1 MEDIEEKGF
10 STQNE
15 EEQKEETAANE
26 SQKVENAKNTEE
38 NEQRESTEKIDDAEV
53 NENTEDQ
60 ANTDDSE
67 KEPSVEEQLVEAQTK
82 IAELNDKYLRL
93 MAEFDNYRKRVMKEK
108 SELIKSAGTKVITTI
123 LPVLDDMERAE
134 QNIEKMEDVAA
145 LKEGL
150 LLIFD
155 KFMKLLA
162 TEGLKKIDTI
172 DKVFDTDY
180 HEAVAMVPG
189 QPDELKGKVI
199 DCIQTGYMLNDKVIR
214 HAKVAV
220 AQ

>member
-1 MEDIEEKGF
+1 MKDIEEMGS
-10 STQNE
+10 STPNE
-15 EEQKEETAANE
+15 DEMTDETATNRQQQA
-26 SQKVENAKNTEE
+26 ENAVNDKED
-38 NEQRESTEKIDDAEV
+38 EQRQNAEKDVAVEGDDKA
-53 NENTEDQ
+53 TD
-60 ANTDDSE
+60 NTDDST
-67 KEPSVEEQLVEAQTK
+67 KEPSVEEQLEEAQLK

-108 SELIKSAGTKVITTI
+108 SELIKTAGTKVITTI

-134 QNIEKMEDVAA
+134 QNMEKAEDVEA

-150 LLIFD
+150 QLIFD
-155 KFMKLLA
+155 KFLKLLA
-162 TEGLKKIDTI
+162 TEGLKVIDTT
-172 DKVFDTDY
+172 DKVFDTDF

-199 DCIQTGYMLNDKVIR
+199 DCIQTGYTLNDKVIR

>member
-1 MEDIEEKGF
+1 MDPSI
-10 STQNE
+10 QNE
-15 EEQKEETAANE
+15 EEMSAETETSANE
-26 SQKVENAKNTEE
+26 SIKE
-38 NEQRESTEKIDDAEV
+38 ESTENCQETEDADSEGNEGDTEV
-53 NENTEDQ
+53 NES
-60 ANTDDSE
+60 DDE
-67 KEPSVEEQLVEAQTK
+67 ATKTPTVEEQLEEAQAK
-82 IAELNDKYLRL
+82 IADLNDKYLRL

-108 SELIKSAGTKVITTI
+108 TELIKSAGTKVITTI

-134 QNIEKMEDVAA
+134 QNMEKMDDVAA

-155 KFMKLLA
+155 KFMKLMA
-162 TEGLKKIDTI
+162 TEGLKKIDAI

-180 HEAVAMVPG
+180 HEAIAMVPG
-189 QPDELKGKVI
+189 QPDDKKGKVI

>member
-1 MEDIEEKGF
+1 MKDIEEMDP
-10 STQNE
+10 SIQNE
-15 EEQKEETAANE
+15 EEMSAETETSANE
-26 SQKVENAKNTEE
+26 SLKE
-38 NEQRESTEKIDDAEV
+38 ESTETSQEPENAESDANKGDADV
-53 NENTEDQ
+53 NEGDGEATK
-60 ANTDDSE
+60 APTL
-67 KEPSVEEQLVEAQTK
+67 EEQLEEAQAK

-108 SELIKSAGTKVITTI
+108 TELIKSAGTKVITTI

-134 QNIEKMEDVAA
+134 QNMEKMDDVAA

-155 KFMKLLA
+155 KFMKLMA
-162 TEGLKKIDTI
+162 TEGLKKIEAI

-180 HEAVAMVPG
+180 HEAIAMVPG
-189 QPDELKGKVI
+189 QPDDKKGKVI

>member
-1 MEDIEEKGF
+1 M
-10 STQNE
+10 QNE
-15 EEQKEETAANE
+15 EEMSAETETSANE
-26 SQKVENAKNTEE
+26 GLKE
-38 NEQRESTEKIDDAEV
+38 ESTETSQEPENAESDANKGDADV
-53 NENTEDQ
+53 NEGDVEATE
-60 ANTDDSE
+60 
-67 KEPSVEEQLVEAQTK
+67 EPTLEEQLEEAQAK

-108 SELIKSAGTKVITTI
+108 TELIKSAGTKVITTI

-134 QNIEKMEDVAA
+134 QNMEKMDDVAA

-155 KFMKLLA
+155 KFMKLMA
-162 TEGLKKIDTI
+162 TEGLKKIEAI

-180 HEAVAMVPG
+180 HEAIAMVPG
-189 QPDELKGKVI
+189 QPDDKKGKVI

>member
-1 MEDIEEKGF
+1 MKDIEEMDP
-10 STQNE
+10 SIQNE
-15 EEQKEETAANE
+15 EEMSAETETSANE
-26 SQKVENAKNTEE
+26 SLKE
-38 NEQRESTEKIDDAEV
+38 ESTENCQETEDADSEGSEGDTEV
-53 NENTEDQ
+53 NEG
-60 ANTDDSE
+60 DDE
-67 KEPSVEEQLVEAQTK
+67 ATKTPTVEEQLEEAQAK
-82 IAELNDKYLRL
+82 IADLNDKYLRL

-108 SELIKSAGTKVITTI
+108 TELIKSAGTKVITTI

-134 QNIEKMEDVAA
+134 QNMEKMDDVAA

-155 KFMKLLA
+155 KFMKLMA
-162 TEGLKKIDTI
+162 TEGLKKIDAI

-180 HEAVAMVPG
+180 HEAIAMVPG
-189 QPDELKGKVI
+189 QPDDKKGKVI
-199 DCIQTGYMLNDKVIR
+199 DCIQTGYILNDKVIR

>member
-1 MEDIEEKGF
+1 MGSSTPNEDEM
-10 STQNE
+10 TD
-15 EEQKEETAANE
+15 ETATNRQQQA
-26 SQKVENAKNTEE
+26 ENAVNDKED
-38 NEQRESTEKIDDAEV
+38 EQRQSAEKDVAAEGDDKA
-53 NENTEDQ
+53 TD
-60 ANTDDSE
+60 NTDDST
-67 KEPSVEEQLVEAQTK
+67 KEPSVEEQLEEAQLK

-108 SELIKSAGTKVITTI
+108 SELIKTAGTKVITTI

-134 QNIEKMEDVAA
+134 QNMEKAEDVEA
-145 LKEGL
+145 LKEGVQ
-150 LLIFD
+150 LIFD
-155 KFMKLLA
+155 KFLKLLA
-162 TEGLKKIDTI
+162 TEGLKVIDTT
-172 DKVFDTDY
+172 DKVFDTGF

-199 DCIQTGYMLNDKVIR
+199 DCIQTGYTLNDKVIR

>member
-1 MEDIEEKGF
+1 MKDIEEMDP
-10 STQNE
+10 SIQNE
-15 EEQKEETAANE
+15 EEMSAETETSANE
-26 SQKVENAKNTEE
+26 SLKE
-38 NEQRESTEKIDDAEV
+38 ESTETSQEPENAESDANKGDADV
-53 NENTEDQ
+53 NEGDGEAT
-60 ANTDDSE
+60 
-67 KEPSVEEQLVEAQTK
+67 KEPTLEEQLEEAQAK

-108 SELIKSAGTKVITTI
+108 TELIKSAGTKVITTI

-134 QNIEKMEDVAA
+134 QNMEKMEDVAA

-155 KFMKLLA
+155 KFMKLMA
-162 TEGLKKIDTI
+162 TEGLKKIEAI

-180 HEAVAMVPG
+180 HEAIAMVPG
-189 QPDELKGKVI
+189 QPDDKKGKVI

>member
-1 MEDIEEKGF
+1 MDP
-10 STQNE
+10 SMQNE
-15 EEQKEETAANE
+15 EEMSAETDTSANE
-26 SQKVENAKNTEE
+26 SLKE
-38 NEQRESTEKIDDAEV
+38 ESTETSQELENAESDANKGDSNV
-53 NENTEDQ
+53 NEGDGEATK
-60 ANTDDSE
+60 APTL
-67 KEPSVEEQLVEAQTK
+67 EEQLEEAQAK

-108 SELIKSAGTKVITTI
+108 TELIKSAGTKVITTI

-134 QNIEKMEDVAA
+134 QNMEKMDDVAA

-155 KFMKLLA
+155 KFMKLMA
-162 TEGLKKIDTI
+162 TEGLKKIEAI

-180 HEAVAMVPG
+180 HEAIAMVPG
-189 QPDELKGKVI
+189 QPDDKKGKVI

>member
-1 MEDIEEKGF
+1 MKDIDEEKI
-10 STQNE
+10 SSPEQE
-15 EEQKEETAANE
+15 EEIKDEAAQTAAEETSTAASSE
-26 SQKVENAKNTEE
+26 
-38 NEQRESTEKIDDAEV
+38 
-53 NENTEDQ
+53 
-60 ANTDDSE
+60 DSE
-67 KEPSVEEQLVEAQTK
+67 KDDNQKESEEPTVEEQLEEAQDK

-108 SELIKSAGTKVITTI
+108 SELIKTAGSKVITTI

-134 QNIEKMEDVAA
+134 QTMEKAEDVAA
-145 LKEGL
+145 VKEGL

-162 TEGLKKIDTI
+162 SEGLKAIDTT

>member
-1 MEDIEEKGF
+1 MSSPE
-10 STQNE
+10 QE
-15 EEQKEETAANE
+15 EEIKDEAAQTAAEETSTAASSE
-26 SQKVENAKNTEE
+26 
-38 NEQRESTEKIDDAEV
+38 
-53 NENTEDQ
+53 
-60 ANTDDSE
+60 DSE
-67 KEPSVEEQLVEAQTK
+67 KDDNQKESEESTVEEQLEEAQDK

-108 SELIKSAGTKVITTI
+108 SELIKTAGSKVITTI

-134 QNIEKMEDVAA
+134 QTMEKAEDVAA
-145 LKEGL
+145 VKEGL

-162 TEGLKKIDTI
+162 SEGLKAIDTT

>member
-1 MEDIEEKGF
+1 M
-10 STQNE
+10 QNE
-15 EEQKEETAANE
+15 EEMSAETETSANE
-26 SQKVENAKNTEE
+26 SLKE
-38 NEQRESTEKIDDAEV
+38 ESTETSQEPENAESDANKGDADV
-53 NENTEDQ
+53 NEGDGEATK
-60 ANTDDSE
+60 APTL
-67 KEPSVEEQLVEAQTK
+67 EEQLEEAQAK

-108 SELIKSAGTKVITTI
+108 TELIKSAGTKVITTI

-134 QNIEKMEDVAA
+134 QNMEKMDDVAA

-155 KFMKLLA
+155 KFMKLMA
-162 TEGLKKIDTI
+162 TEGLKKIEAI

-180 HEAVAMVPG
+180 HEAIAMVPG
-189 QPDELKGKVI
+189 QPDDKKGKVI

>member
-1 MEDIEEKGF
+1 MKDIEEMDP
-10 STQNE
+10 SIQNE
-15 EEQKEETAANE
+15 EEMSAETETSANE
-26 SQKVENAKNTEE
+26 SLKE
-38 NEQRESTEKIDDAEV
+38 ESTETSQEPENAESDANKGDADV
-53 NENTEDQ
+53 NEGDVEAT
-60 ANTDDSE
+60 
-67 KEPSVEEQLVEAQTK
+67 KEPTLEEQLEEAQAK

-108 SELIKSAGTKVITTI
+108 TELIKSAGTKVITTI

-134 QNIEKMEDVAA
+134 QNMEKMDDVAA

-155 KFMKLLA
+155 KFMKLMA
-162 TEGLKKIDTI
+162 TEGLKKIEAI

-180 HEAVAMVPG
+180 HEAIAMVPG
-189 QPDELKGKVI
+189 QPDDKKGKVI

>member
-1 MEDIEEKGF
+1 MKDIEEMGS
-10 STQNE
+10 STPNE
-15 EEQKEETAANE
+15 DEMTDETATNRQQQA
-26 SQKVENAKNTEE
+26 ENAVNDKED
-38 NEQRESTEKIDDAEV
+38 EQRQSAEKDVAAEGDDKA
-53 NENTEDQ
+53 TD
-60 ANTDDSE
+60 NTDDST
-67 KEPSVEEQLVEAQTK
+67 KEPSVEEQLEEAQLK

-108 SELIKSAGTKVITTI
+108 SELIKTAGTKVITTI

-134 QNIEKMEDVAA
+134 QNMEKAEDVEA
-145 LKEGL
+145 LKEGVQ
-150 LLIFD
+150 LIFD
-155 KFMKLLA
+155 KFLKLLA
-162 TEGLKKIDTI
+162 TEGLKVIDTT
-172 DKVFDTDY
+172 DKVFDTDF

-199 DCIQTGYMLNDKVIR
+199 DCIQTGYTLNDKVIR

>member
-1 MEDIEEKGF
+1 MDP
-10 STQNE
+10 SMQNE
-15 EEQKEETAANE
+15 EEMSAETETSANE
-26 SQKVENAKNTEE
+26 SLKE
-38 NEQRESTEKIDDAEV
+38 ESTETNQEPENAESDANKGDADV
-53 NENTEDQ
+53 NE
-60 ANTDDSE
+60 DDGE
-67 KEPSVEEQLVEAQTK
+67 ATKAPTLEEQLEEAQAK

-108 SELIKSAGTKVITTI
+108 TELIKSAGTKVITTI

-134 QNIEKMEDVAA
+134 QNMEKMDDVAA

-155 KFMKLLA
+155 KFMKLMA
-162 TEGLKKIDTI
+162 TEGLKKIEAI

-180 HEAVAMVPG
+180 HEAIAMVPG
-189 QPDELKGKVI
+189 QPDDKKGKVI

>member
-1 MEDIEEKGF
+1 MSSPE
-10 STQNE
+10 QE
-15 EEQKEETAANE
+15 EEIKDEAAQTAAEETSTAASSE
-26 SQKVENAKNTEE
+26 
-38 NEQRESTEKIDDAEV
+38 
-53 NENTEDQ
+53 
-60 ANTDDSE
+60 DSE
-67 KEPSVEEQLVEAQTK
+67 KDDNQKESEEPTVEEQLEEAQDK

-108 SELIKSAGTKVITTI
+108 SELIKTAGSKVITTI

-134 QNIEKMEDVAA
+134 QTMEKAEDVAA
-145 LKEGL
+145 VKEGL

-162 TEGLKKIDTI
+162 SEGLKAIDTT

>member
-1 MEDIEEKGF
+1 MKDIEEMDP
-10 STQNE
+10 SMQNE
-15 EEQKEETAANE
+15 EEMSAETETSANE
-26 SQKVENAKNTEE
+26 SLKE
-38 NEQRESTEKIDDAEV
+38 ESTETNQEPENAESDANKGDADV
-53 NENTEDQ
+53 NE
-60 ANTDDSE
+60 DDGE
-67 KEPSVEEQLVEAQTK
+67 ATKAPTLEEQLEEAQAK

-108 SELIKSAGTKVITTI
+108 TELIKSAGTKVITTI

-134 QNIEKMEDVAA
+134 QNMEKMDDVAA

-155 KFMKLLA
+155 KFMKLMA
-162 TEGLKKIDTI
+162 TEGLKKIEAI

-180 HEAVAMVPG
+180 HEAIAMVPG
-189 QPDELKGKVI
+189 QPDDKKGKVI

>member
-1 MEDIEEKGF
+1 MKDIEEMGS
-10 STQNE
+10 STPNE
-15 EEQKEETAANE
+15 DEMKEETATNRQQQA
-26 SQKVENAKNTEE
+26 ENAVNDKED
-38 NEQRESTEKIDDAEV
+38 EQRQSAEKDVAAEGDDKAA
-53 NENTEDQ
+53 D
-60 ANTDDSE
+60 NTDDST
-67 KEPSVEEQLVEAQTK
+67 KEPSVEEQLEEAQLK

-108 SELIKSAGTKVITTI
+108 SELIKTAGTKVITTI

-134 QNIEKMEDVAA
+134 QNMEKAEDVEA
-145 LKEGL
+145 LKEGVQ
-150 LLIFD
+150 LIFD
-155 KFMKLLA
+155 KFLKLLA
-162 TEGLKKIDTI
+162 TEGLKVIDTT
-172 DKVFDTDY
+172 DKVFDTDF

-199 DCIQTGYMLNDKVIR
+199 DCIQTGYTLNDKVIR

>member
-1 MEDIEEKGF
+1 MKDIEEMD
-10 STQNE
+10 SSMQNE
-15 EEQKEETAANE
+15 EEMSAETETSANE
-26 SQKVENAKNTEE
+26 SLKE
-38 NEQRESTEKIDDAEV
+38 ESTETSQEPENAESDANKGDADV
-53 NENTEDQ
+53 NEGDGEAT
-60 ANTDDSE
+60 
-67 KEPSVEEQLVEAQTK
+67 KEPTLEEQLEEAQAK

-108 SELIKSAGTKVITTI
+108 TELIKSAGTKVITTI

-134 QNIEKMEDVAA
+134 QNMEKMDDVAA

-155 KFMKLLA
+155 KFMKLMA
-162 TEGLKKIDTI
+162 TEGLKKIEAI

-180 HEAVAMVPG
+180 HEAIAMVPG
-189 QPDELKGKVI
+189 QPDDKKGKVI

>member
-1 MEDIEEKGF
+1 MDPSI
-10 STQNE
+10 QNE
-15 EEQKEETAANE
+15 EEMSAETETSANE
-26 SQKVENAKNTEE
+26 SLKE
-38 NEQRESTEKIDDAEV
+38 ESTETSQEPENAESDANKGDADV
-53 NENTEDQ
+53 NEGDEEAT
-60 ANTDDSE
+60 
-67 KEPSVEEQLVEAQTK
+67 KEPTLEEQLEEAQAK

-108 SELIKSAGTKVITTI
+108 TELIKSAGTKVITTI

-134 QNIEKMEDVAA
+134 QNMEKMDDVAA

-155 KFMKLLA
+155 KFMKLMA
-162 TEGLKKIDTI
+162 TEGLKKIEAI

-180 HEAVAMVPG
+180 HEAIAMVPG
-189 QPDELKGKVI
+189 QPDDKKGKVI

>member
-1 MEDIEEKGF
+1 MKDIEEMGS
-10 STQNE
+10 STPNE
-15 EEQKEETAANE
+15 DEMTDETATNRQQQA
-26 SQKVENAKNTEE
+26 ENAVNDKED
-38 NEQRESTEKIDDAEV
+38 EQRQSAEKNVAAEGDDKA
-53 NENTEDQ
+53 TD
-60 ANTDDSE
+60 NTDDST
-67 KEPSVEEQLVEAQTK
+67 KEPSVEEQLEEAQLK

-108 SELIKSAGTKVITTI
+108 SELIKTAGTKVITTI

-134 QNIEKMEDVAA
+134 QNMEKAEDVEA
-145 LKEGL
+145 LKEGVQ
-150 LLIFD
+150 LIFD
-155 KFMKLLA
+155 KFLKLLA
-162 TEGLKKIDTI
+162 TEGLKVIDTT
-172 DKVFDTDY
+172 DKVFDTDF

-199 DCIQTGYMLNDKVIR
+199 DCIQTGYTLNDKVIR

>member
-1 MEDIEEKGF
+1 MKDIEEMDP
-10 STQNE
+10 SMQNE
-15 EEQKEETAANE
+15 EEMSAETETSANE
-26 SQKVENAKNTEE
+26 SLKE
-38 NEQRESTEKIDDAEV
+38 ESTETSQEPENAESDANKGDADV
-53 NENTEDQ
+53 NEGDVEAT
-60 ANTDDSE
+60 
-67 KEPSVEEQLVEAQTK
+67 KEPTLEEQLEEAQAK

-108 SELIKSAGTKVITTI
+108 TELIKSAGTKVITTI

-134 QNIEKMEDVAA
+134 QNMEKMDDVAA

-155 KFMKLLA
+155 KFMKLMA
-162 TEGLKKIDTI
+162 TEGLKKIEAI

-180 HEAVAMVPG
+180 HEAIAMVPG
-189 QPDELKGKVI
+189 QPDDKKGKVI

>member
-1 MEDIEEKGF
+1 MSSPEQEEDMKDEAAQ
-10 STQNE
+10 TAA
-15 EEQKEETAANE
+15 EETSTAASSE
-26 SQKVENAKNTEE
+26 
-38 NEQRESTEKIDDAEV
+38 
-53 NENTEDQ
+53 
-60 ANTDDSE
+60 DSE
-67 KEPSVEEQLVEAQTK
+67 KDDNQKESEEPTVEEQLEEAQDK

-108 SELIKSAGTKVITTI
+108 SELIKTAGSKVITTI

-134 QNIEKMEDVAA
+134 QTMEKAEDVAA
-145 LKEGL
+145 VKEGL

-162 TEGLKKIDTI
+162 SEGLKAIDTT

>member
-1 MEDIEEKGF
+1 MSSPEQEEDMKDEAA
-10 STQNE
+10 Q
-15 EEQKEETAANE
+15 TAAE
-26 SQKVENAKNTEE
+26 KT
-38 NEQRESTEKIDDAEV
+38 STAASSE
-53 NENTEDQ
+53 
-60 ANTDDSE
+60 DSE
-67 KEPSVEEQLVEAQTK
+67 KDDNQKESEEPTVEEQLEEAQDK

-108 SELIKSAGTKVITTI
+108 SELIKTAGSKVITTI

-134 QNIEKMEDVAA
+134 QTMEKAEDVAA
-145 LKEGL
+145 VKEGL

-162 TEGLKKIDTI
+162 SEGLKAIDTT

>member
-1 MEDIEEKGF
+1 MDIEEKE
-10 STQNE
+10 STVQNE
-15 EEQKEETAANE
+15 EELKDENETATAEQPSAEEGAEEEVKNE
-26 SQKVENAKNTEE
+26 EAEE
-38 NEQRESTEKIDDAEV
+38 SP
-53 NENTEDQ
+53 
-60 ANTDDSE
+60 
-67 KEPSVEEQLVEAQTK
+67 KEPTVEEQLEEAQLK

-108 SELIKSAGTKVITTI
+108 AELIKTAGTKVITTI

-134 QNIEKMEDVAA
+134 QNIAKMEDVEA
-145 LKEGL
+145 LKEGVQ
-150 LLIFD
+150 LIFD

-162 TEGLKKIDTI
+162 TEGLKKIDTT
-172 DKVFDTDY
+172 DKVFDTDF

>member
-1 MEDIEEKGF
+1 MTD
-10 STQNE
+10 
-15 EEQKEETAANE
+15 ETATNRQQQA
-26 SQKVENAKNTEE
+26 ENAVNDKED
-38 NEQRESTEKIDDAEV
+38 EQRQSAEKDVAAEGDDKA
-53 NENTEDQ
+53 TD
-60 ANTDDSE
+60 NTDDST
-67 KEPSVEEQLVEAQTK
+67 KEPSVEEQLEEAQLK

-108 SELIKSAGTKVITTI
+108 SELIKTAGTKVITTI

-134 QNIEKMEDVAA
+134 QNMEKAEDVEA
-145 LKEGL
+145 LKEGVQ
-150 LLIFD
+150 LIFD
-155 KFMKLLA
+155 KFLKLLA
-162 TEGLKKIDTI
+162 TEGLKVIDTT
-172 DKVFDTDY
+172 DKVFDTDF

-199 DCIQTGYMLNDKVIR
+199 DCIQTGYTLNDKVIR

>member
-1 MEDIEEKGF
+1 MDP
-10 STQNE
+10 SMQNE
-15 EEQKEETAANE
+15 EEMSAETDTSANE
-26 SQKVENAKNTEE
+26 SLKE
-38 NEQRESTEKIDDAEV
+38 ESTETSQELENAESDANKGDADV
-53 NENTEDQ
+53 NEGDGEATK
-60 ANTDDSE
+60 APTL
-67 KEPSVEEQLVEAQTK
+67 EEQLEEAQAK

-108 SELIKSAGTKVITTI
+108 TELIKSAGTKVITTI

-134 QNIEKMEDVAA
+134 QNMEKMDDVAA

-155 KFMKLLA
+155 KFMKLMA
-162 TEGLKKIDTI
+162 TEGLKKIEAI

-180 HEAVAMVPG
+180 HEAIAMVPG
-189 QPDELKGKVI
+189 QPDDKKGKVI

>member
-1 MEDIEEKGF
+1 MDP
-10 STQNE
+10 SMQNE
-15 EEQKEETAANE
+15 EEMSAETDTSANE
-26 SQKVENAKNTEE
+26 SLKE
-38 NEQRESTEKIDDAEV
+38 ESTETSQELENAESDANKGDSDV
-53 NENTEDQ
+53 NEGDGEATK
-60 ANTDDSE
+60 APTL
-67 KEPSVEEQLVEAQTK
+67 EEQLEEAQAK

-108 SELIKSAGTKVITTI
+108 TELIKSAGTKVITTI

-134 QNIEKMEDVAA
+134 QNMEKMDDVAA

-155 KFMKLLA
+155 KFMKLMA
-162 TEGLKKIDTI
+162 TEGLKKIEAI

-180 HEAVAMVPG
+180 HEAIAMVPG
-189 QPDELKGKVI
+189 QPDDKKGKVI